1 MTTRVTARIP
11 VTPELHSDL
20 NRAKDEA
27 GAADFDALL
36 REMLKEFNPGGGGNG
51 ANA

>member
-11 VTPELHSDL
+11 VTPDLHSEV

-36 REMLKEFNPGGGGNG
+36 REMLNEFDLETVEENG
-51 ANA
+51 

>member
-11 VTPELHSDL
+11 VTPDLHSEL
-20 NRAKDEA
+20 SRAKDEA

-36 REMLKEFNPGGGGNG
+36 REMLNEFDLETVEENG
-51 ANA
+51 